1 VRRLLLILILFSGS
15 FVSGY
20 GAVDSLFYAPDE
32 FLEIRPVPQDT
43 LTYQKFKQ
51 DKFYNYYEIKQEKK
65 SFYQLLLDWLNSW
78 LSNKY
83 NRTITGRTFNIL
95 LWALGL
101 LFIGIVGVILY
112 KNRTG
117 LFYVSKKKKIVYSIE
132 NEDIE
137 GQNFDRLVESAVKQ
151 EQFTE
156 AIRWQYLKTLQTL
169 HEKGLIAYQT
179 FKTVNE
185 YTYEIQDSKWRN
197 LFRDLSREFVYFRYG
212 KGVAGK
218 EIFSEFQS
226 ESEEFIKMITK

>member
-1 VRRLLLILILFSGS
+1 LFILILFSSS
-15 FVSGY
+15 FVSVN

-32 FLEIRPVPQDT
+32 FLEIQPVQQDT

-51 DKFYNYYEIKQEKK
+51 DKFYNYYEIKQEQK
-65 SFYQLLLDWLNSW
+65 SLYQIILDWLNSW

-112 KNRTG
+112 KNKTG
-117 LFYVSKKKKIVYSIE
+117 LFYISKKKKIVYSIE
-132 NEDIE
+132 DEDIE
-137 GQNFDRLVESAVKQ
+137 GQNFDRLIESSVKQ
-151 EQFTE
+151 GQFAE
-156 AIRWQYLKTLQTL
+156 AIRWQYLKTLQAL
-169 HEKGLIAYQT
+169 HEKALIAYET

-185 YTYEIQDSKWRN
+185 YAYEIQDSKLRSV
-197 LFRDLSREFVYFRYG
+197 FRDLSKEFVYFRYG

-226 ESEEFIKMITK
+226 ESEELIKRIAG